1 MAREESRRCKRCNR
15 KVLAV
20 TYGDGVAGVHGGTYV
35 SLPDGIDLDEVAG
48 EEHGMLGPDE
58 VF

>member
-1 MAREESRRCKRCNR
+1 
-15 KVLAV
+15 VLAV

-48 EEHGMLGPDE
+48 YQCEEHGMLGPDE